1 MILNQKDHGKYF
13 KLDCYDGSQIHKRF
27 AYSVF
32 RDRTL
37 PIGNIVSFVAP
48 VEVTLNLIDL
58 EDSLEKDYIYSDS
71 MVNFCWEI
79 PNLEPYGA
87 VCFQR
92 LFNTAIAN
100 ILFSII
106 KKPIEMKGDD
116 LIVHAEHN
124 QGDIIQTKGKASV
137 SITYSKDNVA
147 IGHTGINIVAGKKAP
162 AFAYSTNLTPELATA
177 FQNAVIQKFYE
188 MTDNIFVAT
197 TKVIV

>member
-1 MILNQKDHGKYF
+1 MIINDQKV
-13 KLDCYDGSQIHKRF
+13 YDGSFIHKRF
-27 AYSVF
+27 AYRYF

-79 PNLEPYGA
+79 PNLDPFGA

-92 LFNTAIAN
+92 LFNTSIAN
-100 ILFSII
+100 ILHRII
-106 KKPIEMKGDD
+106 NKPIEMKGDD
-116 LIVHAEHN
+116 IMVHAEHN
-124 QGDIIQTKGKASV
+124 QGGIIQTKGKASV
-137 SITYSKDNVA
+137 SITYSKENVA
-147 IGHTGINIVAGKKAP
+147 IGHTGVNVVAGKRAP
-162 AFAYSTNLTPELATA
+162 AFAYSTNLTSEQTVQ
-177 FQNAVIQKFYE
+177 FQNEVINQFYA
-188 MTDNIFVAT
+188 MVDNIFVAT

>member
-1 MILNQKDHGKYF
+1 MIITDQKIYNGDF
-13 KLDCYDGSQIHKRF
+13 IHKRF
-27 AYSVF
+27 AYKYF
-32 RDRTL
+32 RDKVL

-48 VEVTLNLIDL
+48 VEVTINLIDL

-79 PNLEPYGA
+79 PNLDPFGA

-100 ILFSII
+100 TLHTYI

-124 QGDIIQTKGKASV
+124 QGGIVQQKGKASV

-147 IGHTGINIVAGKKAP
+147 IGHTGIYICR
-162 AFAYSTNLTPELATA
+162 
-177 FQNAVIQKFYE
+177 
-188 MTDNIFVAT
+188 
-197 TKVIV
+197 

>member
-1 MILNQKDHGKYF
+1 MIINDQKI
-13 KLDCYDGSQIHKRF
+13 YDGEFIHKRF
-27 AYSVF
+27 AYKYF

-37 PIGNIVSFVAP
+37 PIGNIVSFVVP

-79 PNLEPYGA
+79 PNLDPFGA

-100 ILFSII
+100 ILHKVIN
-106 KKPIEMKGDD
+106 KPIEMKGDD
-116 LIVHAEHN
+116 IIVHAEHT
-124 QGDIIQTKGKASV
+124 QGGILQSKGKASV

-147 IGHTGINIVAGKKAP
+147 IGHTGINVTAGKRAP
-162 AFAYSTNLTPELATA
+162 AFAFSTNLNPEQVAK
-177 FQNAVIQKFYE
+177 FQQDVIDTFYQ
-188 MTDNIFVAT
+188 MVDNIFVAT

>member
-1 MILNQKDHGKYF
+1 MIINDQKV
-13 KLDCYDGSQIHKRF
+13 YDGSFIHKRF
-27 AYSVF
+27 AYRYF

-79 PNLEPYGA
+79 PNLDPFGA

-92 LFNTAIAN
+92 LFNTSIAN
-100 ILFSII
+100 ILHRII
-106 KKPIEMKGDD
+106 NKPIEMKGDD
-116 LIVHAEHN
+116 IMVHAEHN
-124 QGDIIQTKGKASV
+124 QGGIVQTKGKASV
-137 SITYSKDNVA
+137 SITYSKENVA
-147 IGHTGINIVAGKKAP
+147 IGHTGVNVAAGKRAP
-162 AFAYSTNLTPELATA
+162 AFAYSTNLTPEQTVQ
-177 FQNAVIQKFYE
+177 FQNEVINQFYA
-188 MTDNIFVAT
+188 MVDNIFVAT

>member
-1 MILNQKDHGKYF
+1 MIIKDQQN
-13 KLDCYDGSQIHKRF
+13 YDGSFIHKRF
-27 AYSVF
+27 AYKYF

-79 PNLEPYGA
+79 PNLDPFGA

-92 LFNTAIAN
+92 LFNTTIAN
-100 ILFSII
+100 ILHKII
-106 KKPIEMKGDD
+106 NKPIEMKGDD
-116 LIVHAEHN
+116 IMVHAEHN
-124 QGDIIQTKGKASV
+124 QGGIVQQKGKASV
-137 SITYSKDNVA
+137 SITYSKENVA
-147 IGHTGINIVAGKKAP
+147 IGHTGVNVSAGKRAP
-162 AFAYSTNLTPELATA
+162 AFAYSTNLTPEQAEQ
-177 FQNAVIQKFYE
+177 FQKAVIDQFYS
-188 MTDNIFVAT
+188 MVDNIFIAT

>member
-1 MILNQKDHGKYF
+1 MIITDQKT
-13 KLDCYDGSQIHKRF
+13 YDGSFIHKRF
-27 AYSVF
+27 AYKYF

-37 PIGNIVSFVAP
+37 AIGNIVSFVAP

-58 EDSLEKDYIYSDS
+58 EDSLEKDYIYSES

-79 PNLEPYGA
+79 PNLDPFGA

-92 LFNTAIAN
+92 LFNTGIAN
-100 ILFSII
+100 ILHEYI

-124 QGDIIQTKGKASV
+124 QGGVLQTKGKASV

-147 IGHTGINIVAGKKAP
+147 IGHTGININAGKKAP
-162 AFAYSTNLTPELATA
+162 AFAYSTNLTPEQAEA
-177 FQNAVIQKFYE
+177 FQLKTHQLFYS
-188 MTDNIFVAT
+188 MVDNIFVAT
-197 TKVIV
+197 SKVIV